1 MIDALAA
8 VTLPL
13 PLAKGTFF
21 EYARAMFNSTMVAQW
36 AVLMVSGVLGVCANY
51 VYKWLNDEI
60 GGSLWKYLFTDYP
73 KRTALAFS
81 IYIGWTFTAISFGIV
96 ADSMPWGAIIN
107 LGASTGF
114 AIDALVNKARR
125 AQWTDE
131 ERAAKGTT
139 P

>member
-8 VTLPL
+8 VLPI

-21 EYARAMFNSTMVAQW
+21 EYVRAMLGSTMVAQW
-36 AVLMVSGVLGVCANY
+36 AVLAFAGVLGVCANY
-51 VYKWLNDEI
+51 VYKYLTEQI
-60 GGSLWKYLFTDYP
+60 GGSLWAYLFTEYP
-73 KRTALAFS
+73 RRTALAFAT
-81 IYIGWTFTAISFGIV
+81 YLGWAVFAISTGLV
-96 ADSMPWGAIIN
+96 HDAMPWGTLIN
-107 LGASTGF
+107 LGLTTGF

-131 ERAAKGTT
+131 ERAAKGAA